1 MVSEKKTE
9 SISKN
14 KESLSHILK
23 LSDFIKHK
31 LDRVPIIKLEEL

>member
-23 LSDFIKHK
+23 LSDFIKK